1 MPTCLL
7 DRVKLDAKKSS
18 SRENL
23 TKNQC
28 ININENKALSG
39 DVYSNMCSSGCLVQ
53 FPEYEVVQVLSFNTS
68 INLKGGAW
76 VSAMNLIVTPLRT
89 NLNQANMN
97 RFMRILINGPD
108 YFTYTQMKQLVD
120 KYKNDDKRCISL

>member
-1 MPTCLL
+1 MNPKNFFPNLKMPTCLL

-53 FPEYEVVQVLSFNTS
+53 FSESMKLFKFSLLTPPSTS
-68 INLKGGAW
+68 RVERGFL
-76 VSAMNLIVTPLRT
+76 L
-89 NLNQANMN
+89 
-97 RFMRILINGPD
+97 
-108 YFTYTQMKQLVD
+108 
-120 KYKNDDKRCISL
+120 